1 MKRKLKIAIVGG
13 GSTYTLGLIK
23 SLIAEKEFFPLKE
36 LVLFDQD
43 EERQKIIADAA
54 AILLKEQYGG
64 NLIFTSTTNLES
76 ACKDADSVF
85 VQIRTGGLEMRE
97 LDEKIPLSHGV
108 VGQETCGPGG
118 MAYGIRSIK
127 DMTDLVRDIRAIS
140 KDAWILNYTN
150 PAAIVAY
157 ALKREFPDDSR
168 ILNICDMPIAIMV
181 SYAKLLGVDIW
192 DLTADYFGLNH
203 FGWFTKIEH
212 KDGTDYTER
221 LKELIIEEGFRPEDE
236 EIANDV
242 SWQETFAQARQ
253 TLLDFP
259 EYLPNTYLQYY
270 LYPDKIVEKSNP
282 TSTRARQ
289 VIEGRQKRVH
299 DMCRRIVTAGSA
311 SAEDLKA
318 DIHGIFI
325 IRAAASLAYN
335 LKNRYIVMVEN
346 NGIIPNLP
354 SDAIV
359 EVPALLTANGIH
371 AFAVGEIPVFH
382 KGLIEGQYAYERL
395 VCEAYF
401 EKDYR
406 KLLQAMTL
414 NRTVVD
420 ADKAKRI
427 LVDLQKANEEYW
439 PSFQ

>member
-1 MKRKLKIAIVGG
+1 MKKLKIAIVGG
-13 GSTYTLGLIK
+13 GSTYTLGMIK
-23 SLIAEKEFFPLKE
+23 SLIAEKETFPLKE
-36 LVLFDQD
+36 LVLYDLD
-43 EERQKIIADAA
+43 DKRQSIIADAA

-64 NLIFTSTTNLES
+64 DLTFKSTTNLET
-76 ACKDADSVF
+76 ACRNTDFVF

-127 DMTDLVRDIRAIS
+127 DMTELVKNIRAIS
-140 KDAWILNYTN
+140 KEAWILNYTN

-157 ALKREFPDDSR
+157 ALKQQFPEDNR
-168 ILNICDMPIAIMV
+168 ILNICDMPIAIMI

-203 FGWFTKIEH
+203 FGWFTKIVH
-212 KDGTDYTER
+212 ADGTDYTKL
-221 LKELIIEEGFRPEDE
+221 LKERIIEEGFRPEDE

-259 EYLPNTYLQYY
+259 DYLPNTYLQYY

-282 TSTRARQ
+282 DHTRARQ

-299 DMCRRIVTAGSA
+299 DMCKRIVAAGSA
-311 SAEDLKA
+311 AVENLKA

-335 LKNRYIVMVEN
+335 LKERYIVMVEN
-346 NGIIPNLP
+346 DGIIANLP
-354 SDAIV
+354 SDAII
-359 EVPALLTANGIH
+359 EVPALLAKDGIQ

-401 EKDYR
+401 EQDYR

-414 NRTVVD
+414 NRTVID
-420 ADKAKRI
+420 ADKAKRV
-427 LVDLQKANEEYW
+427 LHDLQEANKEYW
-439 PSFQ
+439 PTFQ

>member
-1 MKRKLKIAIVGG
+1 VREKLKIAIIGG
-13 GSTYTLGLIK
+13 GSTYTLGMIK
-23 SLIAEKEFFPLKE
+23 SLIAEKESFPLKE
-36 LVLFDQD
+36 LVLYDLDKQ
-43 EERQKIIADAA
+43 RQSVIADAA
-54 AILLKEQYGG
+54 AILLKEQYADD
-64 NLIFTSTTNLES
+64 LTFKSTTNLEL
-76 ACKDADSVF
+76 ACTDADFVF

-127 DMTDLVRDIRAIS
+127 DMTELVKSIRSIS

-157 ALKREFPDDSR
+157 ALKQQFPEDNR
-168 ILNICDMPIAIMV
+168 ILNICDMPIAIMI
-181 SYAKLLGVDIW
+181 SYAKLLGVEIW
-192 DLTADYFGLNH
+192 DLAADYFGLNH

-212 KDGTDYTER
+212 TDGTDYTEL
-221 LKELIIEEGFRPEDE
+221 LKERIIKEGFRPEDE
-236 EIANDV
+236 EIANDA

-259 EYLPNTYLQYY
+259 DYLPNTYLQYY

-282 TSTRARQ
+282 DYTRARQ
-289 VIEGRQKRVH
+289 VMEGRQKRVH
-299 DMCRRIVTAGSA
+299 DMCKRIAAAGSA
-311 SAEDLKA
+311 AAENLKA

-335 LKNRYIVMVEN
+335 LKERYIVMVEN
-346 NGIIPNLP
+346 DGIIPNLP

-359 EVPALLTANGIH
+359 EVPASLTANGIQ

-401 EKDYR
+401 EQDYH

-414 NRTVVD
+414 NRTVID

-427 LVDLQKANEEYW
+427 LHDLQEANHEYW
-439 PSFQ
+439 PTFQ

>member
-1 MKRKLKIAIVGG
+1 MRKLKIAIVGG

-23 SLIAEKEFFPLKE
+23 SLIAEKESFPLKE

-43 EERQKIIADAA
+43 EQRQRIIADAA
-54 AILLKEQYGG
+54 AILLKEQYGDIL
-64 NLIFTSTTNLES
+64 NFRSTTNLES
-76 ACKDADSVF
+76 ACKDADSIF

-127 DMTDLVRDIRAIS
+127 DMTELVRDIRAVS

-157 ALKREFPDDSR
+157 ALKQQFPDDNR

-181 SYAKLLGVDIW
+181 SYAKLLDVDIW

-221 LKELIIEEGFRPEDE
+221 LKEKIIEEGFRPEDE
-236 EIANDV
+236 EIANDA

-259 EYLPNTYLQYY
+259 DYLPNTYLQYY
-270 LYPDKIVEKSNP
+270 LYPDRIVEKSNS
-282 TSTRARQ
+282 TYTRARQ

-299 DMCRRIVTAGSA
+299 DMCNRIVAAGSA
-311 SAEDLKA
+311 EAEDLSA

-335 LKNRYIVMVEN
+335 LKERYIVMVEN
-346 NGIIPNLP
+346 NGIIANLP

-359 EVPALLTANGIH
+359 EVPALLTANGIR

-427 LVDLQKANEEYW
+427 LDDLQKANQEYW
-439 PSFQ
+439 PSFH

>member
-1 MKRKLKIAIVGG
+1 MQRKLKIAIVGG

-23 SLIAEKEFFPLKE
+23 SLIAEKESFPLKE

-54 AILLKEQYGG
+54 AILLKEQYGE
-64 NLIFTSTTNLES
+64 NLIFTSTTNLET

-97 LDEKIPLSHGV
+97 LDEQIPLSHGV

-127 DMTDLVRDIRAIS
+127 DMIDLVKNIRAIS

-157 ALKREFPDDSR
+157 ALKQQFPDDNR

-221 LKELIIEEGFRPEDE
+221 LKERIIEEGFRPEDE

-299 DMCRRIVTAGSA
+299 DMCKRIVAAGSA
-311 SAEDLKA
+311 AAEDLKA

-335 LKNRYIVMVEN
+335 LKDRYIVMVEN

-371 AFAVGEIPVFH
+371 AFNVGEIPVFH

-401 EKDYR
+401 EKDYK

-427 LVDLQKANEEYW
+427 LDDLQKANQEYW
-439 PSFQ
+439 PSFY

>member
-1 MKRKLKIAIVGG
+1 MQRKLKIAIVGG

-23 SLIAEKEFFPLKE
+23 SLIAEKESFPLKE

-54 AILLKEQYGG
+54 AILLKEQYGED
-64 NLIFTSTTNLES
+64 LIFTSTTNLES
-76 ACKDADSVF
+76 ACKDVDSVF
-85 VQIRTGGLEMRE
+85 IQIRTGGLEMRE

-127 DMTDLVRDIRAIS
+127 DMTDLVKDIRAIS

-157 ALKREFPDDSR
+157 ALKQQFPDDNR

-212 KDGTDYTER
+212 MDGTDYTEL
-221 LKELIIEEGFRPEDE
+221 LKERIIEEGFRPEDE

-299 DMCRRIVTAGSA
+299 EMCKRIVAAGSA

-335 LKNRYIVMVEN
+335 LKERYIVMVEN

-427 LVDLQKANEEYW
+427 LDDLQKANQEYW
-439 PSFQ
+439 PSFH

>member
-1 MKRKLKIAIVGG
+1 MKRKLKIAIFGG

-23 SLIAEKEFFPLKE
+23 SLIVEKESFPLKE

-54 AILLKEQYGG
+54 AILLKEQYGED
-64 NLIFTSTTNLES
+64 LIFTSTTNLES

-85 VQIRTGGLEMRE
+85 IQIRTGGLEMRE
-97 LDEKIPLSHGV
+97 LDERIPLSHGV

-127 DMTDLVRDIRAIS
+127 DMIDLIKNIRAIS

-157 ALKREFPDDSR
+157 ALKKQFPDDNR

-221 LKELIIEEGFRPEDE
+221 LKERIIEEGFRPEDE

-270 LYPDKIVEKSNP
+270 LYPDKIVEKSDP

-299 DMCRRIVTAGSA
+299 DMCKRIAAGSA
-311 SAEDLKA
+311 SSEDLKA

-335 LKNRYIVMVEN
+335 LKERYIVMVEN

-371 AFAVGEIPVFH
+371 AFAIGEIPVFH

-401 EKDYR
+401 EKDYK

-427 LVDLQKANEEYW
+427 LDDLQNANQKYW